1 MADRATYSWAVVI
14 LGSGLA
20 AGLVAMFRA
29 GALGAAPAA
38 LALGAAAG
46 VVVLGVALPTYGA
59 RGALGALAL
68 TAWSPAVMG
77 WDGALRPAVAALGQ
91 LVVVHVSM
99 RCAFDPTL
107 QWSLAAGVAI
117 AAAALAASSLGQ
129 SPAASGVS
137 LAAFSLLLIAI
148 RTATAEPAERRGRV
162 LHGACAATALAWSVA
177 GAIWYVAASYASLPS
192 PQDFSSHDSPVH
204 RAAFAAIDASSAAP
218 VSLPTGTAVAAVVL
232 AVLRPWRR
240 QRRYADATWL
250 LALAVL
256 ALPLWSAARLLPGA
270 IAVLMPPLAVL
281 AGACWDPW
289 RPKYAQ
295 RCATLLVIAQIAVVL
310 ARLPAR
316 TDAVPSDAAT
326 AAAVRSAGGR

>member
-1 MADRATYSWAVVI
+1 MVDRATYGWAAVI
-14 LGSGLA
+14 LGAALA
-20 AGLVAMFRA
+20 AALAAMVRA

-38 LALGAAAG
+38 LAVGAATGIA
-46 VVVLGVALPTYGA
+46 VLSSALPMYGA

-68 TAWSPAVMG
+68 TAWSPALMG
-77 WDGALRPAVAALGQ
+77 WNGTVRPAVAALGQ
-91 LVVVHVSM
+91 LVVVHVLM

-107 QWSLAAGVAI
+107 QWSLAAGGAI
-117 AAAALAASSLGQ
+117 AAAALAASALGQ

-137 LAAFSLLLIAI
+137 LAAFSLLLIAV

-162 LHGACAATALAWSVA
+162 LHAACAATALAWSIA
-177 GAIWYVAASYASLPS
+177 GAIWYLAASYASLPS
-192 PQDFSSHDSPVH
+192 PQDFTARDAAVH
-204 RAAFAAIDASSAAP
+204 RAAFAAIDAGGAAP
-218 VSLPTGTAVAAVVL
+218 ESLPTGTAVAAVVL

-256 ALPLWSAARLLPGA
+256 ALPLWSAARPLPGA
-270 IAVLMPPLAVL
+270 IALLMPPLAVL
-281 AGACWDPW
+281 AGACWDAW

-295 RCATLLVIAQIAVVL
+295 RCAAVLVIAQIAIVL

-326 AAAVRSAGGR
+326 AAAVRSADGR